1 MMQKLTSRKFWAMI
15 IGVIMGVAMAFGVDA
30 TEVTEVAGTMT
41 TLVSLV
47 VYMYTEGK
55 IDAAKYNSK
64 E

>member
-1 MMQKLTSRKFWAMI
+1 MKEKLMSRKFWAMI

-30 TEVTEVAGTMT
+30 SEVSEVAGSMT
-41 TLVSLV
+41 SLVSLV

-55 IDAAKYNSK
+55 IDAAKFNSK

>member
-1 MMQKLTSRKFWAMI
+1 MMNKLTSRKFWAMI

-30 TEVTEVAGTMT
+30 TEVSEVAGTMT